1 MMPNG
6 WPLRYARRPG
16 LTHRRAAHAVSPALT
31 YRSVLAGRSR
41 FLLTATRL
49 MLGAAGSSGHR
60 DRHSQASAGSFL
72 RFRRAVHRLGRAA
85 GPREPEPAAGACLA
99 EPLERLEDP
108 VPAGPGYPRPAVG
121 DAQHDPGSAGAS
133 GGILRES
140 TAARPRSRSQ

>member
-72 RFRRAVHRLGRAA
+72 RFQRAVRRFGQAA
-85 GPREPEPAAGACLA
+85 GHREPEPDAGACPA

-108 VPAGPGYPRPAVG
+108 VPAGPGDPPPAGG
-121 DAQHDPGSAGAS
+121 DAPPD
-133 GGILRES
+133 
-140 TAARPRSRSQ
+140 PRS